1 MIGTIGIMGIIS
13 LAAGGAIGAVARYG
27 VNLGAL
33 SLLGQNFPYGTMIVN
48 IVGSF
53 LMGLLVA
60 KFAMIETSQELRLF
74 AMTGFLGAFTTF
86 STFSLDVMTLWQ
98 RGDIVHAMLYMM
110 ASVILSILALGL
122 ALWLMKGSTL

>member
-1 MIGTIGIMGIIS
+1 MIGTIGMMGIIS

-33 SLLGQNFPYGTMIVN
+33 SVLGQNFPYGPMIVN

-60 KFAMIETSQELRLF
+60 KFAMMETSQELRLF